1 MDMMRRFLFYD
12 LETTGLNKSF
22 DQILQFAA
30 ISTDEKLNEIERYAI
45 HVKLRPDVIPSP
57 YATITHRISPSAAQ
71 EGLPEV
77 EAVRHIHALLNTPGT
92 ISLGYN
98 TLGFDDEF
106 LRFSFY
112 RNLLPPY
119 THQYANGCGR
129 MDLLPITVL
138 YYLYKPDV
146 IKWPEVDGKPSL
158 KLENLSKANA
168 LAQGQAHD
176 AMVDVMATV
185 ELARR
190 LYKARDMWDYVTGY
204 FNKTT
209 DQERVNKLPSAFDS
223 AAGMHL
229 YGIMTGSQFGPDQM
243 YQAPVLYIGDSIP
256 YSNQSL
262 WLKLDE
268 ENLTIPVN
276 DGSTDNVRV
285 IRKRMGEP
293 NIILPPLD
301 RFLNRL
307 SPERK
312 DRVKENLA
320 WIQRETKRF
329 YEIVSWFSEFRY
341 PDVAHVDVDASLY
354 LSGFLSREE
363 QMLCKQFHQQLQT
376 NGAGFIREFGKD
388 PLRSQALR
396 ILFRNFSPGRF
407 KGFEHEYE
415 QFMAGVNPTDPS
427 QAMNDYRD
435 EKRLTPKA
443 ALEQIGGIRRDESLD
458 DEQVKILEDLEH
470 YLKMTFHLG

>member
-1 MDMMRRFLFYD
+1 MKRFLFYD

-30 ISTDEKLNEIERYAI
+30 ISTDEKLKEIERYAI
-45 HVKLRPDVIPSP
+45 SVKLRPDVIPSP
-57 YATITHRISPSAAQ
+57 RATLTHRISPSAAM
-71 EGLPEV
+71 EGLTEL

-119 THQYANGCGR
+119 THQYANQCGR

-138 YYLYKPDV
+138 YFLYKPDV
-146 IKWPEVDGKPSL
+146 ISWPEVDGKPTM
-158 KLENLSKANA
+158 KLEHLSKANA
-168 LAQGQAHD
+168 LAEGPAHD
-176 AMVDVMATV
+176 AMVDVEATV
-185 ELARR
+185 ALARR
-190 LYKARDMWDYVTGY
+190 LYREKGMWDYVTGY
-204 FNKTT
+204 FSKPT
-209 DQERVNKLPSAFDS
+209 DQGRINTLPSAFDS

-229 YGIMTGSQFGPDQM
+229 YGIMTGSKFGPDQL

-262 WLKLDE
+262 WLKLD
-268 ENLTIPVN
+268 
-276 DGSTDNVRV
+276 DGDLKTPRDGDAMDNVRV

-301 RFLNRL
+301 RFLKRL

-312 DRVKENLA
+312 EMVRENLS
-320 WIQRETKRF
+320 WIQHEKKRF
-329 YEIVSWFSEFRY
+329 YDIVSWFCEFRY
-341 PDVAHVDVDASLY
+341 PDVEHVDVDASLY

-363 QMLCKQFHQQLQT
+363 QMLCKQFHQQVQT
-376 NGAGFIREFGKD
+376 NGAGFIREFDKA
-388 PLRSQALR
+388 PLRTQALR
-396 ILFRNFSPGRF
+396 ILFRNFSCERF
-407 KGFEHEYE
+407 KGFEKDYE
-415 QFMAGVNPTDPS
+415 RFMEAVNPMDET
-427 QAMNDYRD
+427 QAMNDFRD
-435 EKRLTPKA
+435 EKRLTPRM
-443 ALEQIGGIRRDESLD
+443 ALSEIGDIRQKETLD
-458 DEQVKILEDLEH
+458 DDQLRVLGDLED
-470 YLKMTFHLG
+470 YLKRTFNLA